1 MTSIAL
7 IYLID
12 ILVGSR
18 GMKGIMVMMKSK
30 ILTIL
35 ILSLLYISTSAA
47 PTDVNGWGKIEWD
60 MSLSEVKSIFPDR
73 NVTKGFDN
81 STGSGQFIVDEYRLY
96 GELFQ
101 TRTFWWQSELINIHV
116 SLKNF
121 NLRNENLSELAKKIV
136 ASLKSKYGKGE
147 VLDEYI
153 TKFQFF
159 NIDEDS
165 EFLGSI
171 TGDKSPPREGSGQG
185 WNTLKIR
192 WVFPSTIITYDQT
205 ILQTNF
211 VGEYINQVTIK
222 YEPNESD
229 KL

>member
-1 MTSIAL
+1 MSTYQFNTLFQVNVMCIHFM
-7 IYLID
+7 YLTVRFRWKADVKNIKKHAC
-12 ILVGSR
+12 LVKKRGG

-121 NLRNENLSELAKKIV
+121 NLRNENLSELAKK
-136 ASLKSKYGKGE
+136 
-147 VLDEYI
+147 
-153 TKFQFF
+153 
-159 NIDEDS
+159 DS
-165 EFLGSI
+165 CI
-171 TGDKSPPREGSGQG
+171 I
-185 WNTLKIR
+185 KI
-192 WVFPSTIITYDQT
+192 
-205 ILQTNF
+205 
-211 VGEYINQVTIK
+211 
-222 YEPNESD
+222 
-229 KL
+229 